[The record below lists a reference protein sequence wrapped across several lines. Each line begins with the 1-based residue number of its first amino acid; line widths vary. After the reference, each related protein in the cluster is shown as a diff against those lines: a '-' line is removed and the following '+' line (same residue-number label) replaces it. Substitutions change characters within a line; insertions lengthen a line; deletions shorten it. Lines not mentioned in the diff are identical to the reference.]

1 MVVISRASITE
12 RARRQLR
19 RAPRHIVDKLL
30 AWIEAVEE
38 DGLEAT
44 RRVPG
49 FHDEPLKGKRRGQ
62 RSIRLSLQWR
72 AIYELRTDGGAH
84 LVSIEEVTP
93 HVY

>member
-1 MVVISRASITE
+1 MITRVVLAE
-12 RARRQLR
+12 RSRRQLR
-19 RAPRHIVDKLL
+19 RVPGHSVNKLM

-49 FHDEPLKGKRRGQ
+49 FHDEPLKGTRRGQ
-62 RSIRLSLQWR
+62 RSIRLSRQWR
-72 AIYELRTDGGAH
+72 AIYEISASGGAQ
-84 LVSIEEVTP
+84 LVSVEEVTP

>member
-1 MVVISRASITE
+1 M
-12 RARRQLR
+12 
-19 RAPRHIVDKLL
+19 

-49 FHDEPLKGKRRGQ
+49 FHDEPLKANRRGQ
-62 RSIRLSLQWR
+62 RSIRLSRQWR
-72 AIYELRTDGGAH
+72 AIYESCIEGGVQ

>member
-1 MVVISRASITE
+1 MISCAIIAE

-19 RAPRHIVDKLL
+19 RVPRHIVEKLM
-30 AWIEAVEE
+30 AWIEGVEE

-49 FHDEPLKGKRRGQ
+49 YHDEPLKGKRRGQ
-62 RSIRLSLQWR
+62 RSIRLSRQWR
-72 AIYELRTDGGAH
+72 AIYEIRTDGRTQF
-84 LVSIEEVTP
+84 VSVEEVTP

>member
-1 MVVISRASITE
+1 VTWQTVIAD

-19 RAPRHIVDKLL
+19 RAPGHIVVKLM
-30 AWIEAVEE
+30 AWIDAVEE

-49 FHDEPLKGKRRGQ
+49 FHDEPLKGNRQGQ
-62 RSIRLSLQWR
+62 RSIRLSRQWR
-72 AIYELRTDGGAH
+72 AIYEIRSGGGIQ
-84 LVSIEEVTP
+84 LVSVEEVTP

>member
-1 MVVISRASITE
+1 MISGVLIAE

-19 RAPRHIVDKLL
+19 RAPGHIVSKLM

-44 RRVPG
+44 RRVLG
-49 FHDEPLKGKRRGQ
+49 FHDESLKGKRRGQ
-62 RSIRLSLQWR
+62 RSIRLSRQWR
-72 AIYELRTDGGAH
+72 AIYEIRTNGGAQ
-84 LVSIEEVTP
+84 LVSVEEVTP

>member
-1 MVVISRASITE
+1 M
-12 RARRQLR
+12 
-19 RAPRHIVDKLL
+19 

-49 FHDEPLKGKRRGQ
+49 FHDEPLKGPRRGQ
-62 RSIRLSLQWR
+62 RSIRLSRQWR
-72 AIYELRTDGGAH
+72 AIYEIRADGGAQ
-84 LVSIEEVTP
+84 LVSVEEVTP

>member
-1 MVVISRASITE
+1 VISQTVITA

-19 RAPRHIVDKLL
+19 QAPGHIVDKLM

-49 FHDEPLKGKRRGQ
+49 FHDEPLRGNRRGQ
-62 RSIRLSLQWR
+62 RSIRLSRQWR
-72 AIYELRTDGGAH
+72 AIYEARTEGGIQ

>member
-1 MVVISRASITE
+1 
-12 RARRQLR
+12 
-19 RAPRHIVDKLL
+19 VDKLM

-49 FHDEPLKGKRRGQ
+49 FHDEALKGNRRGQ
-62 RSIRLSLQWR
+62 RSVRLSRQWR
-72 AIYELRTDGGAH
+72 AIYESSTEGGVQ
-84 LVSIEEVTP
+84 LVSVEEVTP

>member
-1 MVVISRASITE
+1 M
-12 RARRQLR
+12 
-19 RAPRHIVDKLL
+19 

-49 FHDEPLKGKRRGQ
+49 FHDEALKGNRRGQ
-62 RSIRLSLQWR
+62 RSIRLSRQWR
-72 AIYELRTDGGAH
+72 AIYESCTEGGVQ
-84 LVSIEEVTP
+84 LVSVEEVTP

>member
-1 MVVISRASITE
+1 M
-12 RARRQLR
+12 
-19 RAPRHIVDKLL
+19 

-44 RRVPG
+44 RRVRG

-62 RSIRLSLQWR
+62 RSIRLSRQWR
-72 AIYELRTDGGAH
+72 AIYDIREDGGAQ
-84 LVSIEEVTP
+84 LVSVEEVTP